1 MSTQTLTIAPSHA
14 GWDQVLNEDRTPPSM
29 TGSVQITGRTGNRW
43 AVVLTYMNLTG
54 EDREI
59 MWGHLMQ
66 LKGGINRLQVNMST
80 LAYVRSGAGGG
91 TPLLVG
97 AHLAG
102 ASSLS
107 IDGASNSITN
117 WLKRSNWITIGNQL
131 TAVTQSVNTN
141 GSGQA
146 TLSIWPEL
154 HKNYADNT
162 PINIST
168 PFGVFFL
175 KQPGSLDMSRFLTGI
190 RDESFSLSLEMD
202 VLA

>member
-1 MSTQTLTIAPSHA
+1 MTTYVLPTTPLQADWEQILNDIESPAITGAL
-14 GWDQVLNEDRTPPSM
+14 QVS
-29 TGSVQITGRTGNRW
+29 GRTGNRW
-43 AVVLTYMNLTG
+43 RVVLTYMNLTG
-54 EDREI
+54 AKREA
-59 MWGHLMQ
+59 MWGHLLK
-66 LKGGINRLQVNMST
+66 LKGRRNRSQVDMST
-80 LAYVRSGAGGG
+80 IKYVRGGAGGG

-97 AHLAG
+97 AHSAG
-102 ASSLS
+102 ATSLS

-117 WLKRSNWITIGNQL
+117 WLKAADYITIGNQL
-131 TAVTQSVNTN
+131 VQVDAAVNTN

-162 PINIST
+162 PVNIST

-175 KQPGSLDMSRFLTGI
+175 RDPGALNMSRFGTGW
-190 RDESFSLSLEMD
+190 RDQNFALSLEQD